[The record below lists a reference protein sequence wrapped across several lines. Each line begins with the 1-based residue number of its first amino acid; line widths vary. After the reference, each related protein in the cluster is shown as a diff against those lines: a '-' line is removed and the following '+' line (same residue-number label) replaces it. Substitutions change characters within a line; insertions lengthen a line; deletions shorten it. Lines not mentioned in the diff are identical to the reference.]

1 MKWHIKLMRG
11 GISLSLPPW
20 KGLSLSQVFSSHT
33 IYLERCKIQH
43 QAMNSMR
50 STKDPHGSMK
60 LLLQRSKNAEALEVT
75 ALL

>member
-43 QAMNSMR
+43 QEQYALDKR
-50 STKDPHGSMK
+50 SAWLH
-60 LLLQRSKNAEALEVT
+60 EAFT
-75 ALL
+75 P